1 MAHSP
6 HRRYRGCTICR
17 PHQWHGQGR
26 PAKSP
31 WAVNRKIG
39 RKRRWGRRVGDNE

>member
-6 HRRYRGCTICR
+6 HRRNKGCGLCK
-17 PHQWHGQGR
+17 PHQWKGQGKAR
-26 PAKSP
+26 RSP

-39 RKRRWGRRVGDNE
+39 RKRRWNRRIEGEE